1 MRHAGK
7 RIVSTVCALA
17 MLAAMLPAQAMATET
32 TEPDTSVQQ
41 ELPETS
47 DGETKTDTDAGAVSD
62 QENVQNNGE
71 KQNDLNSGEKQDDQ
85 TPDGEEKE
93 SAAEE
98 DETDLSEDEK
108 DEKTDGADLSGD
120 DTTEADGSREPADG
134 ENGSGSQNGQN
145 GGAEQGNLPPS
156 NGGAVTLEE
165 PASGKTENGNGETET
180 TPQAEGVAKIGDT
193 TYATLDEAV
202 KKAEEGSTIELLQD
216 CTLETGFNKTLT
228 FTGNG
233 KITINKQLKS
243 DGESWMCFGLGDPS
257 RVLTFDGPNVEV
269 EWSSEVGT
277 APWLMLSLS
286 GTMNVTNG
294 AKITFIVDSGSTG
307 SRNAIYMNAGSAI
320 NVSEGSTFIIKGNDT
335 TGKEGQGIQ
344 LDKTGAATINVTGES
359 HFEING
365 TNRGYVNSPTIYVED
380 SDFAVRNCTS
390 NASNGG
396 ILEVVRSKVVY
407 ENNAGHGISSSQL
420 LIKDHSTVT
429 CDNNGNY
436 GAYASSAFLVDG
448 TSTLTVTHNSKAGD
462 FAGLKITNGVSNGKV
477 ESGAVVT
484 ITDNYCS
491 GLSNNGKLT
500 FDEGASL
507 TITGNDNDKGTSTY
521 GGGIYNSG
529 SSAVLIL
536 PSDAIIY
543 NNHAKNRS
551 INSSAGDDIF
561 NNTTAT
567 ITFGKVGSGWKL
579 DDCKDD
585 EGNTVEGCTA
595 GGVIDGWY
603 DDSANEVSEDG
614 NVTSYNRWN
623 AHDGDNIY
631 HVEKYTF
638 TDGVTTVRGML
649 SLKAAHGA
657 SATLQPADITIY
669 MGGEDGYDG
678 VLADEEQGTTVTGNN
693 SLPTPG
699 FYFTLPADLNQ
710 VLSNAPGVEATT
722 AIDLSGLV
730 TVTATGDD
738 GKARTW
744 KLERY
749 GVEGGSSTAI
759 VDEASGLEHFI
770 YKIVPMETGQAPV
783 RVQFTDPETGETI
796 ISDKFDPDTALHN
809 EYTMELYTGGVNPN
823 SITMEFTLPEEKGG
837 QTYTCGYDQEN
848 SKSGTLTVRYAN
860 NDALIIDAVAEM
872 DAAIAKEDEMFY
884 VEADSDQSFFI
895 NEQDTAGTGEDTH
908 KTGVEV
914 DFTDVS
920 LLADD
925 IITQERADA
934 LYDRAEQA
942 AESAG
947 LENVNMFAKY
957 FDLVDKKNGNA
968 WLTPADGE
976 TVTVYWPY
984 PAGTDKNTEFKLYH
998 FEGLDREMQVKD
1010 VEQEVYDAQMVD
1022 MTITKG
1028 ETGIT
1033 FETGSFSPFVL
1044 AWENPVEQPSG
1055 GSGNEETPAPTATPQ
1070 PTPAPAEAEPVA
1082 APAAATVPQTGDD
1095 MPVALLGVSAA
1106 GAAVVFVAL
1115 LAVRKRRHGQD

>member
-7 RIVSTVCALA
+7 RIVSSLCALA
-17 MLAAMLPAQAMATET
+17 LLAAMLPAQAMATGT
-32 TEPDTSVQQ
+32 TEPGASVQQ
-41 ELPETS
+41 ELSETS
-47 DGETKTDTDAGAVSD
+47 DGETKTDTDAGNVSG
-62 QENVQNNGE
+62 QEGGE
-71 KQNDLNSGEKQDDQ
+71 NQNDLNGSEGRDDQ
-85 TPDGEEKE
+85 TPNEEEKE
-93 SAAEE
+93 STAEGG
-98 DETDLSEDEK
+98 ETDLSEDEK

-134 ENGSGSQNGQN
+134 ENDSGSQNGQN

-156 NGGAVTLEE
+156 NDGAETLEE
-165 PASGKTENGNGETET
+165 PVGGETENGNGETET
-180 TPQAEGVAKIGDT
+180 DPQAEGDVARIGNK
-193 TYATLDEAV
+193 TYTTLDEAV
-202 KKAEEGSTIELLQD
+202 KDAADGATIELLADAETSGLNLSKNLTIKAADGSSQRPTITFTQYGIALWGKALTFKD
-216 CTLETGFNKTLT
+216 CNVVMEGIGSTPYTGEWHWMTISASTDASLTLDHVEMTMDATGTTNSPHAIYFCNNNELNLKNGTTLT
-228 FTGNG
+228 IKNYANDALEWDGGNGGYNVNITDSTFVSDHNRSGFTGTFYATIKNSDVDVINSTGNG
-233 KITINKQLKS
+233 S
-243 DGESWMCFGLGDPS
+243 
-257 RVLTFDGPNVEV
+257 
-269 EWSSEVGT
+269 
-277 APWLMLSLS
+277 
-286 GTMNVTNG
+286 NG
-294 AKITFIVDSGSTG
+294 SH
-307 SRNAIYMNAGSAI
+307 
-320 NVSEGSTFIIKGNDT
+320 FIIEDSTVDFNNNGSHGLSAGALYIKNSTVNAKDNGGMGITVNNELSITNNSVVTVTGND
-335 TGKEGQGIQ
+335 K
-344 LDKTGAATINVTGES
+344 KTDA
-359 HFEING
+359 
-365 TNRGYVNSPTIYVED
+365 
-380 SDFAVRNCTS
+380 
-390 NASNGG
+390 
-396 ILEVVRSKVVY
+396 
-407 ENNAGHGISSSQL
+407 
-420 LIKDHSTVT
+420 
-429 CDNNGNY
+429 NY
-436 GAYASSAFLVDG
+436 AYAAMRLYNDYEFLVDE
-448 TSTLTVTHNSKAGD
+448 SSKLYINNNYNT
-462 FAGLKITNGVSNGKV
+462 GLYVRQ
-477 ESGAVVT
+477 
-484 ITDNYCS
+484 
-491 GLSNNGKLT
+491 GKLT
-500 FDEGASL
+500 VEDGAVL
-507 TITGNDNDKGTSTY
+507 EIMGNHVENNLLNGY
-521 GGGIYNSG
+521 GGGVYVGYGDNYDPE
-529 SSAVLIL
+529 VIL
-536 PSDAIIY
+536 PADAKIY
-543 NNHAKNRS
+543 NNHAKV
-551 INSSAGDDIF
+551 AGDDIYVSEGV
-561 NNTTAT
+561 NGPTL
-567 ITFGKVGSGWKL
+567 TFGNVGSNWNL
-579 DDCKDD
+579 DDCKND
-585 EGNTVEGCTA
+585 EGNTVEGCTT

-603 DDSANEVSEDG
+603 DDSENEVGEDG
-614 NVTSYNRWN
+614 AVTSYNRWN
-623 AHDGDNIY
+623 AHDGDGIY
-631 HVEKYTF
+631 HVEKYSTF
-638 TDGVTTVRGML
+638 TDGVTTVSGTL

-678 VLADEEQGTTVTGNN
+678 VLGNGEAQSSN

-710 VLSNAPGVEATT
+710 VLSNALGKDPTT

-759 VDEASGLEHFI
+759 VDEASGLERFI

-783 RVQFTDPETGETI
+783 RVQFTDKETGWTAT
-796 ISDKFDPDTALHN
+796 SDNFTPDTALHN

-823 SITMEFTLPEEKGG
+823 SITMEFTLPEEKG
-837 QTYTCGYDQEN
+837 TYTCGYDQEN

-860 NDALIIDAVAEM
+860 NDALIIDAVEDM
-872 DAAIAKEDEMFY
+872 DAAIANEDEMFY
-884 VEADSDQSFFI
+884 VEADSDQPFFI

-957 FDLVDKKNGNA
+957 FDLVDKENGNA

-998 FEGLDREMQVKD
+998 FEGLDREMQVED
-1010 VEQEVYDAQMVD
+1010 VEQEVYDAEMED
-1022 MTITKG
+1022 MKITKG

-1044 AWENPVEQPSG
+1044 AWENPAEQPSG
-1055 GSGNEETPAPTATPQ
+1055 GSGSEENPAPTATPQ

-1082 APAAATVPQTGDD
+1082 APAPAAATVPQTGDE

>member
-7 RIVSTVCALA
+7 RIVSSLCALA
-17 MLAAMLPAQAMATET
+17 LLAAMLPAPALANE
-32 TEPDTSVQQ
+32 EPLPAAAVTVQQ
-41 ELPETS
+41 GTNEQQGSGDVVTGTESKQAAPEGEGENGNTPEDPSASSSQESGTPQSGDEEKAPENGGGDEEQTGDGANTPADGTGDENSNVTGDENSNGPGDENTLPGTGKPETS
-47 DGETKTDTDAGAVSD
+47 GESDPTTGENAPTAPQAGGDVARIVDGGSYDTLDAAIA
-62 QENVQNNGE
+62 
-71 KQNDLNSGEKQDDQ
+71 
-85 TPDGEEKE
+85 
-93 SAAEE
+93 AAE
-98 DETDLSEDEK
+98 
-108 DEKTDGADLSGD
+108 DGA
-120 DTTEADGSREPADG
+120 
-134 ENGSGSQNGQN
+134 
-145 GGAEQGNLPPS
+145 
-156 NGGAVTLEE
+156 
-165 PASGKTENGNGETET
+165 
-180 TPQAEGVAKIGDT
+180 I
-193 TYATLDEAV
+193 
-202 KKAEEGSTIELLQD
+202 IELLAD
-216 CTLETGFNKTLT
+216 ATTDGMNLSKTLVIRAAEGLAQKPTIT
-228 FTGNG
+228 FKKYGIALWGKALTFKNCDVVMEGIGSTPYTAEWNWVTICASKDASLTLDNVTMTMDAEKTTNSPHAIYFCNNNVLNLYNGTVLTIKNYANDALEWDGGNGGYNVNIINSTFVSDHNRSGFTGTFYATIENSDVDVINSTGNG
-233 KITINKQLKS
+233 S
-243 DGESWMCFGLGDPS
+243 
-257 RVLTFDGPNVEV
+257 
-269 EWSSEVGT
+269 
-277 APWLMLSLS
+277 
-286 GTMNVTNG
+286 NG
-294 AKITFIVDSGSTG
+294 SH
-307 SRNAIYMNAGSAI
+307 
-320 NVSEGSTFIIKGNDT
+320 FIIKNSTVDFNNNG
-335 TGKEGQGIQ
+335 
-344 LDKTGAATINVTGES
+344 S
-359 HFEING
+359 HGLSAG
-365 TNRGYVNSPTIYVED
+365 T
-380 SDFAVRNCTS
+380 
-390 NASNGG
+390 
-396 ILEVVRSKVVY
+396 
-407 ENNAGHGISSSQL
+407 L
-420 LIKDHSTVT
+420 LIKDHSTVI
-429 CDNNGNY
+429 CRGNGYY
-436 GAYASSAFLVDG
+436 GAYASSEFLVDG

-462 FAGLKITNGVSNGKV
+462 FAGLKITSGVTDGSV
-477 ESGAVVT
+477 EAGAVVT

-500 FDEGASL
+500 FEEGASL

-529 SSAVLIL
+529 ASAVLVL
-536 PSDAIIY
+536 PSDAVIY
-543 NNHAKNRS
+543 NNHSQNPNNGRD
-551 INSSAGDDIF
+551 AGDDIF

-567 ITFGKVGSGWKL
+567 ITFGKVGSNWNL
-579 DDCKDD
+579 DDCKND

-614 NVTSYNRWN
+614 AVTSYNRWN
-623 AHDGDNIY
+623 AHDGDGIY
-631 HVEKYTF
+631 HVEKYSTF
-638 TDGVTTVRGML
+638 TDGVTTVSGTL

-669 MGGEDGYDG
+669 MGGRDGYDG

-710 VLSNAPGVEATT
+710 VLSNALGKDPTT

-759 VDEASGLEHFI
+759 VDEASGLERFI
-770 YKIVPMETGQAPV
+770 YKIVPKETGQAPV
-783 RVQFTDPETGETI
+783 RVQFTDKETGWTAT
-796 ISDKFDPDTALHN
+796 SDNFTPDTALHN

-823 SITMEFTLPEEKGG
+823 SITMEFTLPEEKG
-837 QTYTCGYDQEN
+837 TYTCGYDQEN

-860 NDALIIDAVAEM
+860 NDALIIDAVEDM
-872 DAAIAKEDEMFY
+872 DAAIANEDEMFY

-957 FDLVDKKNGNA
+957 FDLVDKENGNA

-998 FEGLDREMQVKD
+998 FEGLDREMQVED
-1010 VEQEVYDAQMVD
+1010 VEQAVYDAEMED
-1022 MTITKG
+1022 MKITKG

-1044 AWENPVEQPSG
+1044 AWENPAEQPSG
-1055 GSGNEETPAPTATPQ
+1055 GSGSEENPAPTATPQ